1 MSRIITQ
8 SLEGNI
14 MRAFSLA
21 NEFVKVCPEDIWG
34 MKFGG
39 WPVWQQIFHPFAS
52 LDFFLRAADEHPES
66 PLFEPG
72 VAELKKTLLEPPA
85 KLLIKEYVEKA
96 QERVREYIAG
106 LDDTALAA
114 KHEGL
119 SARFGRDMTQAS
131 ALGLIAAH
139 TMYHLGA
146 CDAALREQGL
156 PGVF

>member
-14 MRAFSLA
+14 MHAFSLA

-52 LDFFLRAADEHPES
+52 VDFFLRGVNEHAEL
-66 PLFEPG
+66 PLFEDG
-72 VAELKKTLLEPPA
+72 VAEFKKSPLEPPA
-85 KLLIKEYVEKA
+85 RLLIKEYMEKT
-96 QERVREYIAG
+96 QERVQKYIAG

-119 SARFGRDMTQAS
+119 SSRFGRDMTQAA
-131 ALGLIAAH
+131 ALSLIAAH
-139 TMYHLGA
+139 VMYHLGA
-146 CDAALREQGL
+146 CDAALREQGR

>member
-14 MRAFSLA
+14 MRAFTLA
-21 NEFVKVCPEDIWG
+21 NEFVNVCPEDVWG

-39 WPVWQQIFHPFAS
+39 WPVWQQIFHPFAV
-52 LDFFLRAADEHPES
+52 LDFFLRAPHEHPEP

-72 VAELKKTLLEPPA
+72 VAELKKEPLDPPA
-85 KLLIKEYVEKA
+85 KLLIKEYFEKN
-96 QERVREYIAG
+96 QERTRQYIAN
-106 LDDTALAA
+106 LDDSALAT

-119 SARFGRDMTQAS
+119 STRFGRDMTQAS
-131 ALGLIAAH
+131 ALSLIAAH
-139 TMYHLGA
+139 VMYHLGA
-146 CDAALREQGL
+146 CDAALREQGH